1 MSGGVRRLSW
11 RFVPSSTLTSRAA
24 RARHTITKPVLEPL
38 EGRQL
43 LALFTGFSHVRNV
56 PTPTGVYSLQIDG
69 PGVLKTQPAGGGSFD
84 VIVLGTTD
92 ASTLMITQVRP
103 RYHVANGL
111 MSIDNLT
118 IRSGQIGSILA
129 SPVELD
135 GAMSPVNSSVGT
147 LEFGALGP
155 GAHIDV
161 NGGVNTMDVGSVGS
175 GAQID
180 VNGSVS
186 TMDLG
191 PVESGAQIDI
201 NGSVSTMD
209 VGSVESGAIDV
220 SGNVG
225 TMNIGSVGSGAID
238 VSDNVGTMNIG
249 SVGSSAQIDVNGSV
263 GTMNLGSVNLGPGGS
278 VVITGDLNS
287 AFESPDQSSTTT
299 GTTIASMNLD
309 GGQFV
314 IGGDSLEPITIAG
327 DLSLSYDGLIAIG
340 RDQTGTL
347 SVGGSVILDSGGQI
361 YVGRNLAALT
371 VGGNVLIGPGASGI
385 VVGGDLDAM
394 NVGGIFVGQGSP
406 SAVDLAVGLNLNGFQ
421 ILGGTSNLIPGE
433 TSNPGGL
440 QSANIKV
447 GKNISGLEVSH
458 GIFLSWITAGVSING
473 GSAPGSTT
481 VTVGADG
488 VTAIYNSEI
497 DAGASITNVTVGGDV
512 TSGFPTGGTTGYPTR
527 IIAGKVRAA
536 ALGSTPDQ
544 GVYLP
549 NGSISNLTI
558 NGALIDA
565 VLAASVAPFGGDGSL
580 PQPPAYGALPQS
592 PSAPIP
598 GVPINYQAPAGLTTN
613 TTTMT
618 TTPNYSIRNVIN
630 GVPTGPAAWQSV
642 FLHDTVLNNGSITST
657 TITGGVVSTQTNQL
671 ADMYDYAGLF
681 AVNTIGVTPPQ
692 NG

>member
-1 MSGGVRRLSW
+1 MGGGVRRLSW

-56 PTPTGVYSLQIDG
+56 PTRDRRLFFANRDG

-103 RYHVANGL
+103 RFHVANGL

-135 GAMSPVNSSVGT
+135 GVMSPVNSGMNT

-155 GAHIDV
+155 GARIDV

-191 PVESGAQIDI
+191 PVESGAKIVI

-209 VGSVESGAIDV
+209 VGSVQSGAIDVSGNVSTMDVVGSVQSGAIDVSGNVSTMTIGSVGSGAIDV

-225 TMNIGSVGSGAID
+225 TM
-238 VSDNVGTMNIG
+238 TIG

-263 GTMNLGSVNLGPGGS
+263 GTMNVGSVNLGPGGR

-287 AFESPDQSSTTT
+287 AV

-314 IGGDSLEPITIAG
+314 IGGDSLEPISIAG
-327 DLSLSYDGLIAIG
+327 DLSLSYNGLLAIG

-347 SVGGSVILDSGGQI
+347 SVGGSVIIDSGGQLN
-361 YVGRNLAALT
+361 VGRNLAAPDGWRQRADRSGGEWDRGGRRPRRDERWRLSSRPGLCHRDRPGRGPEPEQPRPCRAT
-371 VGGNVLIGPGASGI
+371 VPARPVTRAASSRPTSTW
-385 VVGGDLDAM
+385 ART
-394 NVGGIFVGQGSP
+394 
-406 SAVDLAVGLNLNGFQ
+406 SAVS
-421 ILGGTSNLIPGE
+421 TSPTASSGAGSRPGCR
-433 TSNPGGL
+433 S
-440 QSANIKV
+440 
-447 GKNISGLEVSH
+447 
-458 GIFLSWITAGVSING
+458 TA
-473 GSAPGSTT
+473 
-481 VTVGADG
+481 
-488 VTAIYNSEI
+488 
-497 DAGASITNVTVGGDV
+497 
-512 TSGFPTGGTTGYPTR
+512 
-527 IIAGKVRAA
+527 
-536 ALGSTPDQ
+536 
-544 GVYLP
+544 
-549 NGSISNLTI
+549 
-558 NGALIDA
+558 
-565 VLAASVAPFGGDGSL
+565 
-580 PQPPAYGALPQS
+580 
-592 PSAPIP
+592 
-598 GVPINYQAPAGLTTN
+598 
-613 TTTMT
+613 
-618 TTPNYSIRNVIN
+618 
-630 GVPTGPAAWQSV
+630 
-642 FLHDTVLNNGSITST
+642 
-657 TITGGVVSTQTNQL
+657 
-671 ADMYDYAGLF
+671 
-681 AVNTIGVTPPQ
+681 
-692 NG
+692 